1 MIALVA
7 RGHPGPAE
15 HGNGHREQKY
25 NADGDADGIH
35 VLSLVLRRG
44 LLVQRDTGANP
55 GLRRCS

>member
-1 MIALVA
+1 VKHCD
-7 RGHPGPAE
+7 GD
-15 HGNGHREQKY
+15 REQKY

-44 LLVQRDTGANP
+44 PLVQRDTGANP